1 MLHHSRSQS
10 FQLTRVEHGV
20 ICSFFRFSSLKG
32 VALAPHRSPR
42 KNPQRPSLQKLN
54 KQTTM
59 EQRKDEW
66 EQEQIKVRG
75 GLLALLCLL
84 FFFAFLVG
92 NRELPHLMTAKAR

>member
-1 MLHHSRSQS
+1 MLHHLRSS

-20 ICSFFRFSSLKG
+20 ICLLFFSFVESERRVLLTALQEKTPKG
-32 VALAPHRSPR
+32 PVCKIP
-42 KNPQRPSLQKLN
+42 K

-84 FFFAFLVG
+84 FFVCSSFLRFWWEIE
-92 NRELPHLMTAKAR
+92 NCPT